1 MANGGLTLSEESL
14 KRLVPTRFARG
25 AFLRQTTLPPQQ
37 TQALAEGTLRAQAA
51 VKTERFAQQRRI
63 QLEGKRVQIEKERLA
78 ESRRQADIAVQEAR
92 RARKRAEP
100 SFIQTLF
107 GK

>member
-25 AFLRQTTLPPQQ
+25 AFLRQTAIGPQE
-37 TQALAEGTLRAQAA
+37 TQALAEGTLRAEAA
-51 VKTERFAQQRRI
+51 ARSQKAFQTLRI
-63 QLEGKRVQIEKERLA
+63 QLEGERVQNEKERLA